1 MPLLDQFSPPG
12 QIEKAGLAFARG
24 PEAVPLALIVI
35 HSTPMKDHNLKLEIR
50 DGTYP
55 GEKVM
60 VLDGVLN
67 IETAFEFRD
76 RVRQDEPATLVVD
89 MTRVR
94 SVDSSGLGAIIG
106 AYVSFERNCR
116 RLVLAGMNDRI
127 WDLFRTCKID
137 DVFTRYPTVA
147 DAEHAMSITA

>member
-1 MPLLDQFSPPG
+1 
-12 QIEKAGLAFARG
+12 
-24 PEAVPLALIVI
+24 
-35 HSTPMKDHNLKLEIR
+35 MKDHNLKLEIH

-67 IETAFEFRD
+67 IETAFDFRD

-116 RLVLAGMNDRI
+116 HLVLAGMNDRI

-147 DAEHAMSITA
+147 DAEHAMSILLN